1 MPLILISEKKSCLEE
16 DKKLIKKK
24 KKKEADKKIPINIL
38 KRLMVPRS
46 LLYKMHKVPQHGSSE
61 SHDSQSWL
69 GYDGAGDGKTE
80 RPEVTEKVE

>member
-1 MPLILISEKKSCLEE
+1 
-16 DKKLIKKK
+16 
-24 KKKEADKKIPINIL
+24 
-38 KRLMVPRS
+38 MVPRS